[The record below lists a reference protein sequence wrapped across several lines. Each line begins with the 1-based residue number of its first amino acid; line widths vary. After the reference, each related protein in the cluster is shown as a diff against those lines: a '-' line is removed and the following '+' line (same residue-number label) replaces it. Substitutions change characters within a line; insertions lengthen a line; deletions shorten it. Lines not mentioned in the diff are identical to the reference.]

1 MPTIDDESAQLM
13 IPQHTHEN
21 GSRAVSYGL
30 SPHQQPGGMR
40 SINFQADE
48 LGLLSHEASERSRME
63 DSKPSCM
70 GDCFKSVVF
79 GGIDGI
85 VSSLVIISGA
95 AGGRMTWRIALVVGT
110 ANLVANSVY
119 TGISE
124 FLSSK
129 AHREFLAAERRREMW
144 EFKHYK
150 DEEMNEMIRRFQSRG
165 MSPRDAESVVQ
176 KIAQYENIF
185 VGLMLSEELGLQLSY
200 EDDAML
206 LTDAF
211 VMFLAYVCMGVIPLL
226 AFAAG
231 PLNILSEENQ
241 YFVSAAGSI
250 VILFVLGSL
259 KSRFGSGSWIC
270 CGVESAV
277 LGAIC
282 AIIAY
287 LLGDAIF
294 RAIAYT

>member
-1 MPTIDDESAQLM
+1 
-13 IPQHTHEN
+13 
-21 GSRAVSYGL
+21 
-30 SPHQQPGGMR
+30 
-40 SINFQADE
+40 
-48 LGLLSHEASERSRME
+48 
-63 DSKPSCM
+63 
-70 GDCFKSVVF
+70 
-79 GGIDGI
+79 
-85 VSSLVIISGA
+85 
-95 AGGRMTWRIALVVGT
+95 
-110 ANLVANSVY
+110 
-119 TGISE
+119 
-124 FLSSK
+124 
-129 AHREFLAAERRREMW
+129 
-144 EFKHYK
+144 
-150 DEEMNEMIRRFQSRG
+150 MIRRFQSRG
-165 MSPRDAESVVQ
+165 MSLRDAESVVH

-226 AFAAG
+226 SFAAG
-231 PLNILSEENQ
+231 PLNLLSEENQ

-250 VILFVLGSL
+250 AILFVLGSL
-259 KSRFGSGSWIC
+259 KSRFGSGSWFY
-270 CGVESAV
+270 CGVESAA